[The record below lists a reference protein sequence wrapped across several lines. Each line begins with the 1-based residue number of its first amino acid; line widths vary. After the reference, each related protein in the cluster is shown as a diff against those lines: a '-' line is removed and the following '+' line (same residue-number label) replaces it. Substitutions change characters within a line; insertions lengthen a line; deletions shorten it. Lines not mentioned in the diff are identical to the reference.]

1 MKSKPSKNVFQDLG
15 FPGEEADNLRIR
27 SALMVEITE
36 HIRQAELTQKAAAEL
51 LGVAQPRISDIT
63 RGRIEVFSID
73 TLIAMLSRLGV
84 KTSIRIGNKRVAW
97 TLRLNGTNTLLTA
110 I

>member
-1 MKSKPSKNVFQDLG
+1 MKSRPYKNVFKDLG
-15 FPGEEADNLRIR
+15 FTSEEADNLRIR
-27 SALMVEITE
+27 SALMIEITE
-36 HIRQAELTQKAAAEL
+36 HIRQAELTQKAAAKL

-84 KTSIRIGNKRVAW
+84 KTSIRVGNKNVA
-97 TLRLNGTNTLLTA
+97 
-110 I
+110 